1 MRINRNARPTRL
13 TASDHARLR
22 KPLAPPTR
30 TDDLITAAL
39 CFMGRAFVF
48 VCDNALLIGFG
59 IAYLLAVAF
68 FFPSI

>member
-1 MRINRNARPTRL
+1 MPRIDRNARPTRL
-13 TASDHARLR
+13 TASDRIRMTAPASTR
-22 KPLAPPTR
+22 KELTIDAM
-30 TDDLITAAL
+30 ICAV
-39 CFMGRAFVF
+39 GRAFVF